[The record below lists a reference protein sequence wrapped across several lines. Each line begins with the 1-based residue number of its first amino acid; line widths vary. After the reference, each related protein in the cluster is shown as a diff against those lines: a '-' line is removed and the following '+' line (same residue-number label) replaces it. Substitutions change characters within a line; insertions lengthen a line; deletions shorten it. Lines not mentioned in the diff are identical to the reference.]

1 MNKPRYWHAL
11 ANKAMQVMDIE
22 MAIRVY
28 RQIGDAGMVM
38 GLEKLKFLEDKVRSD
53 EERRTEGWSEATVA
67 YLTPL

>member
-1 MNKPRYWHAL
+1 
-11 ANKAMQVMDIE
+11 MQVMDIE

-53 EERRTEGWSEATVA
+53 EERRTEGWSEATAA
-67 YLTPL
+67 YRPPL